1 MGDRGTRQEK
11 RLPMFANGT
20 IVSDYEPLFHYWE
33 IARKRGREDLV
44 DKAMLENRD
53 FDYIRRMVLEQA
65 LNLLEVLDRLE
76 EYFIDRI
83 EPEIAVKALEE
94 TLGIELELEEAR
106 RRLARI
112 LAGWLLEAAQTW
124 GIIRLRGTKLPVN

>member
-1 MGDRGTRQEK
+1 
-11 RLPMFANGT
+11 MFANGT
-20 IVSDYEPLFHYWE
+20 IVSDYEPLFRYWE

-44 DKAMLENRD
+44 DKAMLENTD

-83 EPEIAVKALEE
+83 DPEIAVKALEE

-124 GIIRLRGTKLPVN
+124 GIIRLRGTKLPVD

>member
-1 MGDRGTRQEK
+1 
-11 RLPMFANGT
+11 MFANGT
-20 IVSDYEPLFHYWE
+20 VIPDYEPLFRYWE

-44 DKAMLENRD
+44 NRAMLENTD
-53 FDYIRRMVLEQA
+53 FDYIRKMVLEQA
-65 LNLLEVLDRLE
+65 LNLLEILDRLE

-124 GIIRLRGTKLPVN
+124 GIIRLRGTRLPVD

>member
-1 MGDRGTRQEK
+1 
-11 RLPMFANGT
+11 MFASGT
-20 IVSDYEPLFHYWE
+20 IVSDYEPLFRYWE
-33 IARKRGREDLV
+33 IARREGREDLV

-53 FDYIRRMVLEQA
+53 FDYIRKMILEQA

-76 EYFIDRI
+76 EYFIERVD
-83 EPEIAVKALEE
+83 PGIAVKALEE

-124 GIIRLRGTKLPVN
+124 GIIRLRGTKLPVD

>member
-1 MGDRGTRQEK
+1 
-11 RLPMFANGT
+11 MFATGT
-20 IVSDYEPLFHYWE
+20 IVSDYEPLFRYWE
-33 IARKRGREDLV
+33 LARRKGREDLV
-44 DKAMLENRD
+44 DKAMLENKD

-76 EYFIDRI
+76 EYFLDRI
-83 EPEIAVKALEE
+83 DAETAVKSLEE
-94 TLGIELELEEAR
+94 TLGIELDPEEAR

-124 GIIRLRGTKLPVN
+124 GIIRLRGGKLPIN